1 MGNSGWFSGS
11 VIGCTL
17 VVRSPRLIFLEQ
29 RHLLSLYRY
38 KYSLVTDSPRILS
51 CQLQDAWPREARED
65 WGAGPGP
72 HPLPRGLDGHEAGG
86 HGQAIRLQE
95 VLLVRVNILQKI
107 QKKKLLKNIL

>member
-1 MGNSGWFSGS
+1 MKSRN
-11 VIGCTL
+11 
-17 VVRSPRLIFLEQ
+17 RLT
-29 RHLLSLYRY
+29 S
-38 KYSLVTDSPRILS
+38 YSL

-95 VLLVRVNILQKI
+95 VLLVKVKILQNSKENTGY
-107 QKKKLLKNIL
+107 KLSFKN